1 MILSETFLLSVG
13 KASFLPGLKNYSS
26 DYVLHLILKALVL
39 SHFVTDVYFVNDGA
53 FRNKIIQFCNK
64 TPTPFRKRFLLYF
77 VIRYFVLI
85 FYNKFTL

>member
-1 MILSETFLLSVG
+1 MILSEAFLLSVG
-13 KASFLPGLKNYSS
+13 KASFLPGLKDSS

-39 SHFVTDVYFVNDGA
+39 SHFVIDVYFVNDGA

-77 VIRYFVLI
+77 VIRYFVLT
-85 FYNKFTL
+85 FCNKFTL